1 MIFVPVHYSFQGT
14 LSSLAH
20 IIDTSRVP
28 VEGKSSVC
36 LICMKYR
43 IIFLIIII
51 ISLGQILLSYIANT
65 SRTYGQTRAHEP
77 AQTRA
82 HVAVSLFDGSVPA
95 KLAIEINIG
104 GPVSP
109 MFWVFFAYNENVR
122 PNWHANSWEDVLSD
136 DTNSLRHLSR
146 RSSKNCDLQ
155 FANTDRQ
162 T

>member
-1 MIFVPVHYSFQGT
+1 MIFVPVHHSFQGT

-28 VEGKSSVC
+28 IEGKSSVC

-43 IIFLIIII
+43 IIFLIII

-82 HVAVSLFDGSVPA
+82 HT
-95 KLAIEINIG
+95 
-104 GPVSP
+104 SP
-109 MFWVFFAYNENVR
+109 YRYSMGLYQ
-122 PNWHANSWEDVLSD
+122 PNWPL
-136 DTNSLRHLSR
+136 
-146 RSSKNCDLQ
+146 K
-155 FANTDRQ
+155 
-162 T
+162 